1 VGASQTDLT
10 TSDANPVTL
19 EHTYAYVY
27 VPHRRD
33 PLKGRWVIQ
42 RTLLLADQLTA
53 LLSVGNYLGSDS
65 KA

>member
-1 VGASQTDLT
+1 MGASQTDLT

-19 EHTYAYVY
+19 EHTYADVY